1 MLSNTGWCAGSL
13 GTARPGHRHSCV
25 AMVSR
30 CRNPVYVT
38 SDSEAQISTSR
49 SHTRFCPSSS
59 QDAQDGLVGNELFS
73 IQDILLISK
82 IIRSLVRVLQGTQYF
97 GVCLPC
103 LEVPAAGFIG
113 FFVSSF
119 VVSSNRAC
127 LL

>member
-1 MLSNTGWCAGSL
+1 MLPVIQKHKLVLAD
-13 GTARPGHRHSCV
+13 R
-25 AMVSR
+25 MYVSVPPALR
-30 CRNPVYVT
+30 VHKM
-38 SDSEAQISTSR
+38 A
-49 SHTRFCPSSS
+49 
-59 QDAQDGLVGNELFS
+59 LVGNELFS

-82 IIRSLVRVLQGTQYF
+82 IIISLVRVLQGARYF